1 VATSKVSNRSSLAQG
16 ISLGLSAYLIWGL
29 VPIYWPHLQP
39 ATPLEILAHRVVW
52 SLLFVVVVISATG
65 KIKTTLAVL
74 ANKRSLCLLA
84 IASVLIA
91 TNWGLF
97 IWASVNGHILDSA
110 LGYYVTP
117 LVSVGLG
124 VFFLKEKLRPLQWV
138 AIAIAGIAVIY
149 LATAHGK
156 VPYVA
161 VGLAASF
168 GVYGYV
174 KKLAN
179 VPAIESLAV
188 ETLVL
193 FPLALGYL
201 LWLGQHGNGTF
212 GSHSLGHSFW
222 LVSSGVVTA
231 VPLILFSASAIR
243 VPLSTIG
250 LLQYVGPSV
259 QFIVGLWYFHE
270 HMPTSR
276 LVGFLLTWLAL
287 VILTY
292 DGLRNRPAPSSKVR

>member
-1 VATSKVSNRSSLAQG
+1 MATSKVSNRSSLAQG

>member
-1 VATSKVSNRSSLAQG
+1 MATSKVSNRSSLAQG

-124 VFFLKEKLRPLQWV
+124 VFFLKEKLRQLQWV

-161 VGLAASF
+161 VGLASSF

-201 LWLGQHGNGTF
+201 IWLGQHGNGTF

>member
-1 VATSKVSNRSSLAQG
+1 VANSKVSNRSSLAQG

-74 ANKRSLCLLA
+74 ENKRSLCLLA

-124 VFFLKEKLRPLQWV
+124 VFFLKEKLRQLQWV

-161 VGLAASF
+161 VGLASSF

-201 LWLGQHGNGTF
+201 IWLGQHGNGTF

>member
-1 VATSKVSNRSSLAQG
+1 VANSKVSNRSSLAQG

-74 ANKRSLCLLA
+74 ENKRSLCLLA

-124 VFFLKEKLRPLQWV
+124 VFFLKEKLRQLQWV

-161 VGLAASF
+161 VGLASSF

-201 LWLGQHGNGTF
+201 IWLGQHGNGTF
-212 GSHSLGHSFW
+212 GSHSVGHSFW

>member
-1 VATSKVSNRSSLAQG
+1 MATSKVSNRSSLAQG

-124 VFFLKEKLRPLQWV
+124 VFFLKEKLRQLQWV

-161 VGLAASF
+161 VGLATSF

-212 GSHSLGHSFW
+212 GSHSLGHSVW

>member
-124 VFFLKEKLRPLQWV
+124 VFFLKEKLRQLQWV

-201 LWLGQHGNGTF
+201 IWLGQHGNGTF

-292 DGLRNRPAPSSKVR
+292 DGLRNRPVPSSKVR

>member
-1 VATSKVSNRSSLAQG
+1 
-16 ISLGLSAYLIWGL
+16 
-29 VPIYWPHLQP
+29 
-39 ATPLEILAHRVVW
+39 
-52 SLLFVVVVISATG
+52 
-65 KIKTTLAVL
+65 
-74 ANKRSLCLLA
+74 
-84 IASVLIA
+84 
-91 TNWGLF
+91 
-97 IWASVNGHILDSA
+97 
-110 LGYYVTP
+110 
-117 LVSVGLG
+117 
-124 VFFLKEKLRPLQWV
+124 
-138 AIAIAGIAVIY
+138 
-149 LATAHGK
+149 
-156 VPYVA
+156 
-161 VGLAASF
+161 
-168 GVYGYV
+168 
-174 KKLAN
+174 LAN

-201 LWLGQHGNGTF
+201 IWLGQHGNGTF